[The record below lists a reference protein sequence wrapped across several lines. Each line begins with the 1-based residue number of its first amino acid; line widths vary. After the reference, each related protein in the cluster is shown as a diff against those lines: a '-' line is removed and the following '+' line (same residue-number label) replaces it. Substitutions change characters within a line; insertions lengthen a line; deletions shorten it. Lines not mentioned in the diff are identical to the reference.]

1 MATTSMSSS
10 AIVGSAAEF
19 ALQGEGVTDA
29 TLEWRGL
36 RLDTITLVRWIG
48 VAGQAIALV
57 VVGGLLH
64 FRMPLLLCAVLVG
77 FSAAVNFGV
86 SLVGRRG
93 RLASNL
99 EATTQLGFDILQL
112 SALLYF
118 TGGTANPFALLLIA
132 PVTLAASSLPW
143 RYAASLAGL
152 AIAAALILAQW
163 SWALPWGPEDGFA
176 APLAYRLGA
185 AAAISSGVAFTAG
198 YAWLAARQSARMEL
212 ALHVTQAVLAREQRL
227 SALGGLAAAA
237 AHELGTPL
245 ATIAVVAK
253 ELAREG
259 PEDVREDARLL
270 LSQTDRCKEILRRLT
285 EAPEAEDAVHARM
298 SLLQLLNEV
307 IDPHVEAP
315 VRVEAVIAGAPGA
328 EAPYIR
334 RMPEVL
340 RAMTSLVDNAVD
352 FAASDV
358 LITARFDQQTLS
370 IEVRDDGPGFA
381 PDILGKLGQPYI
393 TSRPSGEN
401 SRSHHSGMGL
411 GFFIAKTL
419 LERTGARLEFKNG
432 KGGGAIV
439 AARWPRHKVEIAD
452 QLN

>member
-1 MATTSMSSS
+1 MASASMPSSI
-10 AIVGSAAEF
+10 IVGNASDSAW
-19 ALQGEGVTDA
+19 QGDAVPEGAIDG
-29 TLEWRGL
+29 RGL
-36 RLDTITLVRWIG
+36 RLDTIATIRWIA
-48 VAGQAIALV
+48 VVGQATALA
-57 VVGGLLH
+57 VVGLVLR
-64 FRMPLLLCAVLVG
+64 FKAPFLLCGMLIG
-77 FSAAVNFGV
+77 FAAAVNIGV
-86 SLVGRRG
+86 SLVGQRARV
-93 RLASNL
+93 ASSS
-99 EATTQLGFDILQL
+99 EATVQLGFDVLQL
-112 SALLYF
+112 TAMLYL

-132 PVTLAASSLPW
+132 PVTLAASSLP
-143 RYAASLAGL
+143 RRH
-152 AIAAALILAQW
+152 AAALAVLAMAAAAALAFW
-163 SWALPWGPEDGFA
+163 SWPLPWNGGHLIVL
-176 APLAYRLGA
+176 PLTYRLGMA
-185 AAAISSGVAFTAG
+185 AAVCTGVLFTAG
-198 YAWLAARQSARMEL
+198 YAWLAARQAARMEL

-245 ATIAVVAK
+245 ATISVVAK

-259 PEDVREDARLL
+259 PENVKEDARLL
-270 LSQTDRCKEILRRLT
+270 LSQTERCREILRRLT
-285 EAPEAEDAVHARM
+285 EAPEAEDMVHARM

-307 IDPHVEAP
+307 IEPHMDAP
-315 VRVEAVIAGAPGA
+315 VRVEAVVTGAPGVT
-328 EAPYIR
+328 APYIR

-358 LITARFDQQTLS
+358 LVTARFDQDTVS
-370 IEVRDDGPGFA
+370 VEVRDDGPGFA

-393 TSRPSGEN
+393 TSRPSGEG

-439 AARWPRHKVEIAD
+439 AARWPREKVEAAD
-452 QLN
+452 VLI

>member
-1 MATTSMSSS
+1 MATASMPSSML
-10 AIVGSAAEF
+10 VGSAADSPW
-19 ALQGEGVTDA
+19 QGDGIGDGAVEG
-29 TLEWRGL
+29 RGL
-36 RLDTITLVRWIG
+36 RLDTITTVRWIG
-48 VAGQAIALV
+48 VAGQALALLA
-57 VVGGLLH
+57 VGALLGFH
-64 FRMPLLLCAVLVG
+64 APFLFCSVLIG
-77 FSAAVNFGV
+77 FSAAVNLGV

-93 RLASNL
+93 RAASSI
-99 EATTQLGFDILQL
+99 EASVQLGFDIVQL
-112 SALLYF
+112 AALLYL

-132 PVTLAASSLPW
+132 PVTLGASSLPW
-143 RYAASLAGL
+143 RYAAALAGL
-152 AIAAALILAQW
+152 AIAAAAALAVW
-163 SWALPWGPEDGFA
+163 SWPLPWAPAGGFV
-176 APLAYRLGA
+176 PPVTYRLGGA
-185 AAAISSGVAFTAG
+185 VAIATGVAFTAG
-198 YAWLAARQSARMEL
+198 YAWMAARQSARMEL

-245 ATIAVVAK
+245 ATISVVAK

-259 PEDVREDARLL
+259 PEAVREDARLL
-270 LSQTDRCKEILRRLT
+270 LSQTERCREILRRLT

-307 IDPHVEAP
+307 IEPHMDAP
-315 VRVEAVIAGAPGA
+315 VRVEAVVTGAPGA
-328 EAPYIR
+328 PAPYIR

-358 LITARFDQQTLS
+358 LVTARFDQDTIS
-370 IEVRDDGPGFA
+370 MEVRDDGPGFA

-393 TSRPSGEN
+393 TSRPSGEG

-439 AARWPRHKVEIAD
+439 AARWPREKVEAPD